1 MAHHVSFTFHKGHP
15 SLESRAEKVASS
27 ILAET
32 FVLFLRTFFL
42 CVLVRYLARFSG
54 FLVDGWMDGITKGR
68 LTGKERKLVGFDA
81 RLKERGGK
89 ETVGEGSFV

>member
-1 MAHHVSFTFHKGHP
+1 
-15 SLESRAEKVASS
+15 
-27 ILAET
+27 
-32 FVLFLRTFFL
+32 
-42 CVLVRYLARFSG
+42 
-54 FLVDGWMDGITKGR
+54 MDGITKGR